1 MQTFNTLAAIN
12 TFSDLIKSLS
22 EETVSAD
29 IASVDNKLGAPVQKR
44 PKAITKTKSDDA
56 DDAEEIGDEDDGKT
70 SGNIKKDILDAIKKK
85 TDK

>member
-1 MQTFNTLAAIN
+1 MQTNTPLNAIN

-29 IASVDNKLGAPVQKR
+29 IATVDNKLGTKPQKR
-44 PKAITKTKSDDA
+44 PITKTKSDDA

-70 SGNIKKDILDAIKKK
+70 SGNIKKEILDAIKKK